1 MKQTQKSNKHESELA
16 STQSNGPQSIH
27 RALSVLRTVS
37 KYSEKGARLSE
48 IAIKVELH
56 VSTVRRI
63 LLVLCTEGFA
73 TFDPVSKLYHLGS
86 EIYSLCSIPQ
96 FFSLRNSYRLALEHI
111 ANKTEDTVFLF
122 VRSGN
127 DTLCIDR
134 VDGHTTIR
142 IIYDIGMRRPMGLGA
157 SGLAILACLP
167 DVEVER
173 ILAANKLRYL
183 QHNNLSVERVRDL
196 VKIARELGFS
206 LNKDNVQN
214 GVTGVGISIGTEEN
228 DPIGAISVASTSERM
243 TQKRCAEISQ
253 IIESEI
259 TITEGL

>member
-1 MKQTQKSNKHESELA
+1 MKQTKKSNKHESELD

-48 IAIKVELH
+48 IARKVELH

-63 LLVLCTEGFA
+63 LLVLCMEGFV

-96 FFSLRNSYRLALEHI
+96 FFPLRNSYRLALENI
-111 ANKTEDTVFLF
+111 AKKTEDTVFLF

-134 VDGHTTIR
+134 VDGHTTVR
-142 IIYDIGMRRPMGLGA
+142 IIYDIGMRRPMGVGA

-167 DVEVER
+167 GGEVES
-173 ILAANKLRYL
+173 ILAANKLRYV
-183 QHNNLSVERVRDL
+183 QHNNMSVERVRDL

-206 LNKDNVQN
+206 LNKDNVQKD
-214 GVTGVGISIGTEEN
+214 VTGVGVPIGPDKN
-228 DPIGAISVASTSERM
+228 NPIGAISVASISERM
-243 TQKRCAEISQ
+243 DQKRCAEISK
-253 IIESEI
+253 IIKSEI
-259 TITEGL
+259 TLTEGL